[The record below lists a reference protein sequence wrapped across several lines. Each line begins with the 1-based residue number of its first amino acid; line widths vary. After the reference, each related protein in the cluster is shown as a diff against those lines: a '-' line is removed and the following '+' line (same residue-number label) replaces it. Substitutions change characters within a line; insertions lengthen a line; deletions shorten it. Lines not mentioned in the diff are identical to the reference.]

1 MAVSG
6 TVEKKG
12 IMYAIGREWSKNKYL
27 YILSLPIIIY
37 FIMFKYVP
45 MFGLTIAFKDYNI
58 VKGIFASEWV
68 GLKYFKEFFTGIY
81 FTRTLFNTL
90 IISAMNIVIGF
101 PVPIIFALML
111 NEISGSKFKRAVQT
125 ASYLPHFISMVV
137 ICGMISD
144 FFTTDGLIS
153 VLISKFGG
161 ENMNYIGEKEYFRAI
176 LVGTDVW
183 QGFGWGSII
192 YLSALSGIDEQLYEA
207 AAIDGAGKWKQLL
220 HVTLPGIANTIIIM
234 LILRLGQVLAVG
246 YEKIILLYSPQTY
259 EVADVISSY
268 TYRMGILN
276 GKYSYSS
283 AVGLFQSVINLIF
296 LVTTNKISRKLTE
309 TSLF

>member
-1 MAVSG
+1 MKQKITPDS
-6 TVEKKG
+6 
-12 IMYAIGREWSKNKYL
+12 
-27 YILSLPIIIY
+27 
-37 FIMFKYVP
+37 
-45 MFGLTIAFKDYNI
+45 
-58 VKGIFASEWV
+58 
-68 GLKYFKEFFTGIY
+68 
-81 FTRTLFNTL
+81 
-90 IISAMNIVIGF
+90 
-101 PVPIIFALML
+101 PV
-111 NEISGSKFKRAVQT
+111 
-125 ASYLPHFISMVV
+125 
-137 ICGMISD
+137 
-144 FFTTDGLIS
+144 
-153 VLISKFGG
+153 
-161 ENMNYIGEKEYFRAI
+161 
-176 LVGTDVW
+176 
-183 QGFGWGSII
+183 
-192 YLSALSGIDEQLYEA
+192 SALSGIDEQLYEA